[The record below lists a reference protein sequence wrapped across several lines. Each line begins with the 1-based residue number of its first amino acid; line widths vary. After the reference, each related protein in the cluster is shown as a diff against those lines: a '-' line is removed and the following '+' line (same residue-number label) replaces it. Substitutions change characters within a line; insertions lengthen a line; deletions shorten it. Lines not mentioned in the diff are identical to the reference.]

1 MEQNTH
7 FGSLSGNLVR
17 MDYAISNLSQRV
29 AHLEYLL
36 SNAKVEALVSQLAN
50 LKSQFQHL
58 LKNHPEL
65 KTLISLAN
73 KYHIDRQTDGENT
86 LSDLI
91 KEEDLLIHYDD
102 IMDNHR
108 DMVEIVNME
117 PNSIINNINSR
128 INETRVAKLSQ
139 MNAQHNQQIREIYK
153 YYIMLVLKSM
163 IVCEKYVQYVVEMN
177 DFWLRIDQRFTK
189 ISQQM
194 DKMERE
200 KQALHRY

>member
-1 MEQNTH
+1 
-7 FGSLSGNLVR
+7 

-65 KTLISLAN
+65 KILISLAN

-86 LSDLI
+86 LSDSI

-117 PNSIINNINSR
+117 PNSIINDINSR

>member
-1 MEQNTH
+1 
-7 FGSLSGNLVR
+7 
-17 MDYAISNLSQRV
+17 
-29 AHLEYLL
+29 
-36 SNAKVEALVSQLAN
+36 
-50 LKSQFQHL
+50 
-58 LKNHPEL
+58 
-65 KTLISLAN
+65 
-73 KYHIDRQTDGENT
+73 
-86 LSDLI
+86 
-91 KEEDLLIHYDD
+91 
-102 IMDNHR
+102 MDNHR

-117 PNSIINNINSR
+117 PNSIINDINSR